1 MLTRRGNTGFFHAA
15 HRVDDQFCV
24 GVKDR
29 MPSAAAV
36 TKLYTAAAAV
46 GVFLLTNNK
55 TTT

>member
-15 HRVDDQFCV
+15 HRVDDQFCA

-46 GVFLLTNNK
+46 VGFFC
-55 TTT
+55 